1 MGAGA
6 GVHAREEAGVASGG
20 CIEKLRNGSYAR
32 HAVGDGVVR
41 SQTGPP
47 VGPAAR

>member
-1 MGAGA
+1 MGTGA

-20 CIEKLRNGSYAR
+20 ASRNFAIVATPAMPSAM
-32 HAVGDGVVR
+32 AWCL